1 MADTTTE
8 LLTKLDLEPFIG
20 SFSSFFARQKPLF
33 MDGDRSLHL
42 RFIKELSKHQFDPPK
57 PIKSLDEE
65 LIKLQKAGVL
75 SKESLS
81 HFSKLIAYFVRL
93 KKYKFEGVLSEW
105 LLSIDIPQKALEFCD
120 FFEDD
125 GEFDYDKMPELSAAK
140 SSVESAKKNITR
152 ELSRYLHSEKLAP
165 YLVDRQLHFLGK
177 DELLLLRAGFNA
189 VLRGKIVSRSAS
201 GFFYVLPSSV
211 DSLKDELEKRISYFE
226 ELEYRFCK
234 EFSKTLSELLLFL
247 KFLNRQFDRFDHYQA
262 RVLFARLN
270 DFEFLENVGGSK
282 LFLKDFY
289 HPALERSSA
298 KAFNIS
304 LDKKALI
311 VTGVNAGGKTMLL
324 KSILS
329 ACLLAKYLIPMR
341 INANKSAVPS
351 LSTINVILDDPQ
363 SVQNNIS
370 TFSGRIRA
378 FSSLLNAKPGI
389 IGVDEIELGTDS
401 DEAAALFKIVIEE
414 LISRGFFV
422 IVTTHHKKLASMLAS
437 NSNVELAAAL
447 YDEEKELPRYE
458 FLQGIIGKSYALE
471 TAVKYGIPRHMV
483 EKARKVYG
491 EDKERLSE
499 LIDKGYLLQDRL
511 NLELREIEAQKEKL
525 KLAKLRLE
533 EEKQR
538 EATEWQNKKFALE
551 KSYREAIELAKEAA
565 KKSDA
570 KDAHRAINAANERY
584 KEISIQKTEQK
595 KESFKEGDF
604 VVFRNMKGQID
615 AIGKDISIVVD
626 GRRLKVEKKQ
636 FFGEA
641 KKTERIKKE
650 KKAAPKLTV
659 QKPQSGGVK
668 LDLHGYRVEE
678 AIEMLDKFISDA
690 LLAGF
695 EEILVYHG
703 IGTGRLAAAV
713 REHLKEHQSVAY
725 IDDAPISMGGYGATI
740 IHL

>member
-1 MADTTTE
+1 MADIKE
-8 LLTKLDLEPFIG
+8 LLNKLDLEPFIG
-20 SFSSFFARQKPLF
+20 SFTSFFAREKPLF
-33 MDGDRSLHL
+33 MDGDRSQHL

-57 PIKSLDEE
+57 PIKPLDEE
-65 LIKLQKAGVL
+65 LVKLQKSGVL
-75 SKESLS
+75 SKDSLS
-81 HFSKLIAYFVRL
+81 SFSKLIAYFIRL
-93 KKYKFEGVLSEW
+93 KKYKFDGVLSAW
-105 LLSIDIPQKALEFCD
+105 LSSIEIPQKAID
-120 FFEDD
+120 FYTFFDAE
-125 GEFDYDKMPELSAAK
+125 GEFDYDKMPELLSAK
-140 SSVESAKKNITR
+140 TSVENAKKSITR
-152 ELSRYLHSEKLAP
+152 ELSKYLHSEKLAP

-189 VLRGKIVSRSAS
+189 VLRGKIIARSAS

-226 ELEYRFCK
+226 ELEYRYCK
-234 EFSKTLSELLLFL
+234 ELSKTLAELLPFL
-247 KFLNRQFDRFDHYQA
+247 KFLDKQFDRFDHYQA
-262 RVLFARLN
+262 RVLFARHN
-270 DFEFLENVGGSK
+270 DFEFLENVGGGK
-282 LFLKDFY
+282 LFLREFY
-289 HPALERSSA
+289 HPALDRSVA
-298 KAFNIS
+298 KSFSVS

-329 ACLLAKYLIPMR
+329 ACLLAKYLVPMR
-341 INANKSAVPS
+341 INADKSSVPS

-414 LISRGFFV
+414 LIGRGFFV
-422 IVTTHHKKLASMLAS
+422 VVTTHHKKLASMLAS
-437 NSNVELAAAL
+437 NDNVELMAAL
-447 YDEEKELPRYE
+447 YDEERELPRYE
-458 FLQGIIGKSYALE
+458 FLQGIIGKSYAFE
-471 TAVKYGIPRHMV
+471 TAVKYGIPKHLV
-483 EKARKVYG
+483 EKAKVAYG

-511 NLELREIEAQKEKL
+511 NLELRDIESQKDKL

-533 EEKQR
+533 EEK
-538 EATEWQNKKFALE
+538 EAEAKEWQNRKFALE
-551 KSYREAIELAKEAA
+551 KTYRDAIELAKEAA
-565 KKSDA
+565 KKSDS
-570 KDAHRAINAANERY
+570 KEIHRTLNAANERY
-584 KEISIQKTEQK
+584 KEIAIQKTAAK
-595 KESFKEGDF
+595 KENFKEGDF
-604 VVFRNMKGQID
+604 VVFRNMKGVVES
-615 AIGKDISIVVD
+615 IGKDIAIVVD
-626 GRRLKVEKKQ
+626 GRRLRVEKKQ
-636 FFGEA
+636 FFEEA

-659 QKPQSGGVK
+659 QKPQTGGVK
-668 LDLHGYRVEE
+668 LDLHGFRVEE
-678 AIEMLDKFISDA
+678 AIETLDKFISDA
-690 LLAGF
+690 LLSGF

-725 IDDAPISMGGYGATI
+725 IDDAPASMGGYGATI